1 MTSFPPTSAPIRKGF
16 GVLDCCALL
25 LMVLGALNWAAVG
38 LLGHDLVALLF
49 GSMTPIARA
58 CYVLIGLAGMY
69 GLSFAF
75 RAYQPF

>member
-1 MTSFPPTSAPIRKGF
+1 MTPTPPAAVPARRGF
-16 GVLDCCALL
+16 GLLDCCALL

-38 LLGHDLVALLF
+38 LLGQDLVALLF
-49 GSMTPIARA
+49 GSMTPLARA
-58 CYVLIGLAGMY
+58 CYLLIGLAGMY

>member
-1 MTSFPPTSAPIRKGF
+1 MTPSPQPPVSTRKGF
-16 GVLDCCALL
+16 GPLDCCALL

-38 LLGHDLVALLF
+38 LLGHDLVSLLF
-49 GSMTPIARA
+49 GSMTLPARA

-75 RAYQPF
+75 RSYQPF